1 MVATRRSR
9 YFRDEHFGAI
19 CAPREGLLQKLM
31 NEWQA
36 NGEPCLVAAELDLG
50 GARAPLLA
58 EVERNELKNIAAHGV
73 RSGGPGVVG
82 FYGFSRIPGPL
93 GPHVA
98 YRAELVVPYLH
109 ATFVRVLAHETKMN
123 GSSPRAQRQI
133 TPRETEI
140 LKWIK
145 QGKSNVDIADILA
158 LSPWTVKNHVQT
170 ILKKLSAQTRGHAVA
185 RAINLG
191 ILNSAD

>member
-58 EVERNELKNIAAHGV
+58 EVERNELKNIAAHGAQ
-73 RSGGPGVVG
+73 RRPG
-82 FYGFSRIPGPL
+82 RRRL
-93 GPHVA
+93 L
-98 YRAELVVPYLH
+98 RL
-109 ATFVRVLAHETKMN
+109 LAH
-123 GSSPRAQRQI
+123 PRPAR
-133 TPRETEI
+133 PAR
-140 LKWIK
+140 
-145 QGKSNVDIADILA
+145 
-158 LSPWTVKNHVQT
+158 
-170 ILKKLSAQTRGHAVA
+170 A